1 LAKNRDDSA
10 ISQRRQLGAAMR
22 SFRKEADVD
31 RDAAAELIEVTG
43 PTLTRKESG
52 QFKFKRQE
60 VETLARAYGVD
71 DDELAMLLELARE
84 ARASTKR
91 GEFPMFV
98 PVRARAFL
106 ELERND
112 AVEIMAVT
120 LSYIPL
126 YFQTEAYMR
135 ELWLRNGGLL
145 SDGRIEELVK
155 LRRARQQVVVK
166 TDAPMIR
173 AVIHEFALRLPV
185 GNPAVMR
192 EQLLALAA
200 ACELPNVEI
209 QVQPIASGADPGLD
223 STFTLLRFPAGVSGD
238 VVQIDSHVEAFYRDR
253 QTATEPYRV
262 GWDRRRVAALDLQA
276 SRALI
281 LDAAA
286 SFGPDA
292 ARYPTTHAG

>member
-1 LAKNRDDSA
+1 MGSGVLAKNSDDSA

-22 SFRKEADVD
+22 SFRKEADID

-60 VETLARAYGVD
+60 VETLAAAYGVEHE
-71 DDELAMLLELARE
+71 ELAMLIELARE

-98 PVRARAFL
+98 PVKSRAYL

-112 AVEIMAVT
+112 AVEIMVVT
-120 LSYIPL
+120 LTLIPPF
-126 YFQTEAYMR
+126 FQTEAYMR
-135 ELWLRNGGLL
+135 ELWLRNGELL
-145 SDGRIEELVK
+145 SAARIEELVK
-155 LRRARQQVVVK
+155 LRQARQQVVTK
-166 TDAPMIR
+166 RDAPLIR

-185 GNPAVMR
+185 GGPAVMR

-209 QVQPIASGADPGLD
+209 QVQPISSGAFPSMD
-223 STFTLLRFPAGVSGD
+223 STFSLLRFPVGVSGD
-238 VVQIDSHVEAFYRDR
+238 VVQVYGHAESFYRDR
-253 QTATEPYRV
+253 QSATEPYRV
-262 GWDRRRVAALDLQA
+262 AWDRRRVAALDLQA
-276 SRALI
+276 SKSLI

-286 SFGPDA
+286 SFGPEVA
-292 ARYPTTHAG
+292 P

>member
-71 DDELAMLLELARE
+71 DDELTMLLELARE

-112 AVEIMAVT
+112 AVEIMTVT
-120 LSYIPL
+120 LSYIPP

-135 ELWLRNGGLL
+135 ELWLRNGELL
-145 SDGRIEELVK
+145 STARIDELVK
-155 LRRARQQVVVK
+155 LRQAKQQVVTK
-166 TDAPMIR
+166 RDAPMIR
-173 AVIHEFALRLPV
+173 AVIHESALRLPV
-185 GNPAVMR
+185 GSPAVMH
-192 EQLLALAA
+192 EQLLTLAA

-209 QVQPIASGADPGLD
+209 QIQPIASGAYPAMD
-223 STFTLLRFPAGVSGD
+223 STFTLLRFPVGVTGD
-238 VVQIDSHVEAFYRDR
+238 VVQIYSHVESFYRDR

-262 GWDRRRVAALDLQA
+262 VWDRRRVAALDLQA

-281 LDAAA
+281 LDVAA

-292 ARYPTTHAG
+292 AP